1 MMRIISIRSLHL
13 WHRWLG
19 IVFGLL
25 VLFWFISGL
34 VMLYVPYPSLTQSE
48 RLSHLI
54 PINMQAVKYQLA
66 ELVGTQS
73 DIQPDS
79 VRLST
84 LNHRPAYFFM
94 INKEWQAIWAD
105 TGEHIVVDHSL
116 LSNAAKA
123 FMPSALIKQLSPTE
137 RDQWSLSTKYDAH
150 RPLYLAEMDDELG
163 SHLYLSGN
171 TGEVLIDTTRQ
182 ERAWNW
188 LGSVI
193 HWIYFTPLRTQAEVW
208 RQIILWTSFFSF
220 LLVGIGFWLG
230 INRIRLKSRYKNN
243 RVTPYSS
250 WKKWHHL
257 IGLAGGIFCMT
268 WLLSGWLSVKPFDWI
283 SDRKLTEQEKA
294 IWAGTP
300 LAIKELTL
308 NTQLQD
314 AQPIKEMYWLK
325 FAGETYALGQNENQ
339 SWLINNKTGYNI
351 TPFSHNQLIEQA
363 KQLKA
368 DQAITSITALHHGD
382 SYYRSS
388 PIKSIVPVLRLQFD
402 DQQNTSY
409 YIDPNTSN
417 IVSSV
422 DDKSRLYRW
431 LFHALHRLDVPPLSQ
446 FELPRQVVIWMLS
459 AFGIVL
465 TLAGVIIGLKRLN
478 HKRIHKY

>member
-1 MMRIISIRSLHL
+1 MRIVSLRNLHL

-25 VLFWFISGL
+25 VLCWFVSGL

-48 RLSHLI
+48 RLSHLS
-54 PINMQAVKYQLA
+54 PINLQAVKYQLA

-94 INKEWQAIWAD
+94 IDKEWQAIWAD
-105 TGEHIVVDHSL
+105 TGKHVIVNQPLLVDAV
-116 LSNAAKA
+116 NA
-123 FMPSALIKQLSPTE
+123 FIPSARIKQLLPIE

-150 RPLYLAEMDDELG
+150 RPLYLAKVDDALG

-188 LGSVI
+188 VGSVI
-193 HWIYFTPLRTQAEVW
+193 HWIYFTPLRMQAEVW
-208 RQIILWTSFFSF
+208 RQVILWTAFFSM

-230 INRIRLKSRYKNN
+230 INRIRIKRPYKHN
-243 RVTPYSS
+243 RVTPYSG
-250 WKKWHHL
+250 WKKWHHI

-308 NTQLQD
+308 NTQLQG
-314 AQPIKEMYWLK
+314 AQPIKEMHWFK
-325 FAGETYALGQNENQ
+325 FYGNTYIVGQDENQ
-339 SWLINNKTGYNI
+339 SWLIDKQTGHHI
-351 TPFSHNQLIEQA
+351 APFSHNQLIEHA
-363 KQLKA
+363 KQLQA
-368 DQAITSITALHHGD
+368 GQAINSTTVLHHGD

-388 PIKSIVPVLRLQFD
+388 PTKSIVPVLRVQFN

-431 LFHALHRLDVPPLSQ
+431 LFHALHRLDIPPLSQ
-446 FELPRQVVIWMLS
+446 LELPRQVVIWVLS
-459 AFGIVL
+459 ALGIVL
-465 TLAGVIIGLKRLN
+465 TLAGVMIGLKRLN
-478 HKRIHKY
+478 HKRIHKN

>member
-1 MMRIISIRSLHL
+1 MRILSLRNLHL

-25 VLFWFISGL
+25 VLCWFVSGL

-48 RLSHLI
+48 RLSHLP
-54 PINMQAVKYQLA
+54 PIDLKAVNVNIADYLIA
-66 ELVGTQS
+66 NSALNPG
-73 DIQPDS
+73 S
-79 VRLST
+79 VRLSM

-94 INKEWQAIWAD
+94 TDKHWQAIWAD
-105 TGEHIVVDHSL
+105 TGEHVIVNQPLLVDSA
-116 LSNAAKA
+116 NT
-123 FMPSALIKQLSPTE
+123 FMPSARIKQLSPTE
-137 RDQWSLSTKYDAH
+137 RDQWSLSTEYDAH
-150 RPLYLAEMDDELG
+150 RPLYLAEMHDALG

-182 ERAWNW
+182 ERAWSW
-188 LGSVI
+188 VGSVM
-193 HWIYFTPLRTQAEVW
+193 HWIYFTPLRTQTELW
-208 RQIILWTSFFSF
+208 RQVILWTSFFSM

-230 INRIRLKSRYKNN
+230 INRIRIKRPYKHN
-243 RVTPYSS
+243 RVTPYSG
-250 WKKWHHL
+250 WKKWHHI

-308 NTQLQD
+308 NTQLQG
-314 AQPIKEMYWLK
+314 AQPIKEMHWLK
-325 FAGETYALGQNENQ
+325 FAGDTYIVGQDENQ
-339 SWLINNKTGYNI
+339 SWLIDKQTGHHI
-351 TPFSHNQLIEQA
+351 VAFSHNQLIEHA
-363 KQLKA
+363 KQLQA
-368 DQAITSITALHHGD
+368 GQAITSIAVLHHGD
-382 SYYRSS
+382 LYYRSS
-388 PIKSIVPVLRLQFD
+388 PTKSIVPVLRVQFN
-402 DQQNTSY
+402 DQQHTSY

-431 LFHALHRLDVPPLSQ
+431 LFHALHRLDIPPLSQ

-459 AFGIVL
+459 ALGIVL
-465 TLAGVIIGLKRLN
+465 TLAGVNIGLKRLN
-478 HKRIHKY
+478 HKRIHKH

>member
-1 MMRIISIRSLHL
+1 MRILSLRNLHL

-25 VLFWFISGL
+25 VLCWFISGL
-34 VMLYVPYPSLTQSE
+34 VMLYVPYPSLTQTE
-48 RLSHLI
+48 RLSHLS
-54 PINMQAVKYQLA
+54 PINLQAVKYQLA

-105 TGEHIVVDHSL
+105 TGAPIVVDHSL
-116 LSNAAKA
+116 LSDAAKA
-123 FMPSALIKQLSPTE
+123 FIPSARIKQLSQIE
-137 RDQWSLSTKYDAH
+137 RDQWSLSTKHDAH
-150 RPLYLAEMDDELG
+150 RPLYLAEMDDESG

-257 IGLAGGIFCMT
+257 IGLAGGIFCMS

-283 SDRKLTEQEKA
+283 ADRKLSEQEKA
-294 IWAGTP
+294 ILAGTP

-325 FAGETYALGQNENQ
+325 FAGETYALGQDEKQ
-339 SWLINNKTGYNI
+339 SWIIDKQTGHDI
-351 TPFSHNQLIEQA
+351 SPFSHDQLIEHA
-363 KQLKA
+363 KQLQFN
-368 DQAITSITALHHGD
+368 QAISAITVLHDGD
-382 SYYRSS
+382 LYYRSS
-388 PIKSIVPVLRLQFD
+388 STKSILPVLRLQFD
-402 DQQNTSY
+402 DQQHTSY
-409 YIDPNTSN
+409 YIDPKTSI

-431 LFHALHRLDVPPLSQ
+431 LFHALHRLDMPPLSQ
-446 FELPRQVVIWMLS
+446 HNLPRQVVIWMLS
-459 AFGIVL
+459 ALGIVL
-465 TLAGVIIGLKRLN
+465 SLAGVIIGLKRLKYMQF
-478 HKRIHKY
+478 HKH